1 MVRLGISVEGATEER
16 FVMSTL
22 APYLTQKNIF
32 TTPVSLNG
40 NVSVD
45 RASHELK
52 NLLYSF
58 DVVTTLYDFYGFKR
72 INNGETKSSLEN
84 RILMSV
90 PQTLQG
96 RLIPY
101 IQMYEFEGLLFSSP
115 SAMANILQDEKIELW
130 AKNIL
135 DQFNGNPELIN
146 DSPETAPSKRLAVT
160 PYRKTTH
167 GPNIVKEIGLP
178 KFTHRASTLIFRY

>member
-1 MVRLGISVEGATEER
+1 
-16 FVMSTL
+16 
-22 APYLTQKNIF
+22 
-32 TTPVSLNG
+32 
-40 NVSVD
+40 
-45 RASHELK
+45 
-52 NLLYSF
+52 
-58 DVVTTLYDFYGFKR
+58 
-72 INNGETKSSLEN
+72 
-84 RILMSV
+84 
-90 PQTLQG
+90 
-96 RLIPY
+96 
-101 IQMYEFEGLLFSSP
+101 MYEFEGLLFSSP
-115 SAMANILQDEKIELW
+115 SAMADILQDEKIELW